1 MAFSLAQLKSVGR
14 CLEDF
19 FPSARFRCISSFP
32 LPSSS
37 FPSPPHLVSLAN
49 GGRQPE
55 TPKKEEEEERSLFSP
70 SEGTPT
76 DPQARCTQAPP
87 NESHFLLLLCRRR
100 RRRRPTPLDGNFRH
114 RYSGGIAAL
123 SPSLP
128 LLPFRFCGVR
138 RVTDRPRVHLAR
150 RREYMGRVPGA
161 MRMCG
166 QNKLFFAFLLAF
178 PVCFFFARKGIR
190 KNFFLVLL
198 YVLLGSSFG
207 FVFHRQTSVRG
218 GGGMSRGRVPCING
232 ELGDGSCNT
241 GAVQR
246 ETPKWRL

>member
-32 LPSSS
+32 LPSSP
-37 FPSPPHLVSLAN
+37 FPFPPHLVSLAN

-55 TPKKEEEEERSLFSP
+55 TPKKEEEEEEEERSLFSP

-100 RRRRPTPLDGNFRH
+100 RRRPTPLGGNFRH
-114 RYSGGIAAL
+114 RYSGGIAAPRPSPPL
-123 SPSLP
+123 SFL
-128 LLPFRFCGVR
+128 R
-138 RVTDRPRVHLAR
+138 RSAGDRPAEGPLGQTTRIH
-150 RREYMGRVPGA
+150 GGVPWA

-166 QNKLFFAFLLAF
+166 KKPFFACLLAF

-190 KNFFLVLL
+190 KKFFLVLL

-218 GGGMSRGRVPCING
+218 AGGCRAAASPV
-232 ELGDGSCNT
+232 
-241 GAVQR
+241 
-246 ETPKWRL
+246 

>member
-166 QNKLFFAFLLAF
+166 QNKLFFLLFCLLSRFAFF
-178 PVCFFFARKGIR
+178 SHEK
-190 KNFFLVLL
+190 
-198 YVLLGSSFG
+198 
-207 FVFHRQTSVRG
+207 
-218 GGGMSRGRVPCING
+218 
-232 ELGDGSCNT
+232 ELGRTFS
-241 GAVQR
+241 
-246 ETPKWRL
+246 